1 MQSTCRP
8 TVYTEGPVPLYVETE
23 RNRAKPSYHVE
34 TGSIGGDVIEIY
46 TPY

>member
-1 MQSTCRP
+1 MSENVKGFQS
-8 TVYTEGPVPLYVETE
+8 VPLYVETE

-34 TGSIGGDVIEIY
+34 TGSIEGDVIEIY